1 MNIGKLPTL
10 KIVRG
15 SQKLVSY
22 RFAYTDVDDETH
34 LLDLSLYDDIRI
46 DVRRSENPYGPVIFQ
61 LALNDGL
68 SITDYPET
76 TDKSVLNIHFESK
89 KTDNFEADGDYYFD
103 IFVIT
108 GENGVHIA
116 KAKIRVEY
124 NKTEM
129 P

>member
-22 RFAYTDVDDETH
+22 RFDYTDVDDMIYN
-34 LLDLSLYDDIRI
+34 LDLSLYDDIRI

-61 LALNDGL
+61 MALNDGL

-89 KTDNFEADGDYYFD
+89 KTDNFEADGDYYYD

-116 KAKIRVEY
+116 KGKIRVEF

>member
-22 RFAYTDVDDETH
+22 RFDYTDVNDETH
-34 LLDLSLYDDIRI
+34 HLDLSLYDDIRI

-61 LALNDGL
+61 LSLGDGL

>member
-22 RFAYTDVDDETH
+22 RFDYTDVNDETH
-34 LLDLSLYDDIRI
+34 HLDLSLYDDIRI

-116 KAKIRVEY
+116 KAKIRVEF

>member
-15 SQKLVSY
+15 SQTLVSY
-22 RFAYTDVDDETH
+22 RFDYTDVNDETH
-34 LLDLSLYDDIRI
+34 HLDLSLYDDIRI